1 VVVTLLAAIVVP
13 PAPAA
18 ARAEPGP
25 PASDGQLVSSYP
37 VRSAAVH
44 STAAPPQS
52 IDTDRRDRPVAPG
65 VTLSSF
71 DRVDPRGWLRADA
84 VTADLTG
91 GVRVD
96 YLYPGAVS
104 AVEPLSAQADRGRAV
119 AAVNGDFFDIDNSGA
134 PKGVGISGGQVI
146 KSPDA
151 GWNRAVGID
160 AAGVGHV
167 VDVFFEGS
175 VTTPGGTLALAQ
187 LNNAA
192 IPVDGIG
199 AFTHLWGAYSRGR
212 AVQGSA
218 AVREVAVV
226 GGRVAAVADTAG
238 AGVIGAD
245 GFVLVGREKGA
256 DALRAL
262 TVGDAVSIDYRAR
275 SGDDSRLRAAIGGN
289 ARLLVDGAVS
299 PEAADD
305 VTAHPRTAVGFSAD
319 GHRMYLLTVDGRQTD
334 SRGVT
339 MRELALLMKELGAVH
354 ALNLD
359 GGGSSTMLAR
369 EPGSATVQV
378 ENSPSDGRERP
389 VPNGLGIFAPAGSG
403 RLTGFW
409 VETGAE
415 PGSAPGAAPVRGG
428 RPDRVFPGLTRTVTA
443 RGHDETYGP
452 AAGDP
457 TWRVDAPARGFVQP
471 DGGQAA
477 TFRALL
483 PGPVTVTAGRG
494 GATGSLGL
502 TVLGPL
508 QRIEATTDRLTVADP
523 QQPGRF
529 GVVGYDRAANTA
541 PIEPGDLRL
550 DYDRSLLDITPAAD
564 GGFSVSAKQPTG
576 SALVTVRVGNLSTI
590 VPVSIGLEPR
600 VFATFDDGAAW
611 TFGTARA
618 AGTVTPVAEGR
629 TGAGLKLTYDFT
641 LSTGTRTAYAI
652 PPRPIAIEGQALAL
666 GAWVYGHGRGE
677 WTAFSITDANNQT
690 YSLYGPYITWTGW
703 RYLEV
708 AVPPTVAYPVTVNR
722 FYTIETTAARQYT
735 GEVII
740 DDLVAKVAPSVTVP
754 VRASPRAPFVVT
766 DATAGDAPWR
776 YAVMSDAQFVAAA
789 PNSPLVA
796 AARRTLREIKAAR
809 PDFLVINGDLV
820 DTAYPADFALA
831 RRVLTEE
838 LGDDLPW
845 YYVPGN
851 HEIMGPGDTGN
862 FSAEFGT
869 TYRSFDHRGVRFVLL
884 NSATGTLRGGGFD
897 QLALL
902 RERLD
907 EARGNPAVSAV
918 VVMQHHPPR
927 DPTPAKGSQLG
938 DRKEAALV
946 EQWLAAFQRGTGKGA
961 AFVGAHVG
969 AFHAAQVDG
978 VPYLINGNSGKAPS
992 TPAAEGGFTG
1002 WTMIGVDPRQVP
1014 GGGPAWWDPAGA
1026 RPQWFRAEIRP
1037 HVDSLALAA
1046 PAQAV
1051 AGTPVVLRATISQGT
1066 RQVPA
1071 AYPVGY
1077 DWSASP
1083 GVHIGGWT
1091 GVRPWH
1097 VARLDPDTGE
1107 LTGLRPGTVTVRI
1120 AVNGAEATATVVLVA
1135 ASAAGAVAGRYAA

>member
-1 VVVTLLAAIVVP
+1 MSASTRSGFRAAVVAVLLAVP
-13 PAPAA
+13 TAVPTV
-18 ARAEPGP
+18 ARAEPAP
-25 PASDGQLVSSYP
+25 QAASV
-37 VRSAAVH
+37 
-44 STAAPPQS
+44 QS

-84 VTADLTG
+84 LTADLTG

-96 YLYPGAVS
+96 YLSPGAVS
-104 AVEPLSAQADRGRAV
+104 AVEPLSAQANRRRAV
-119 AAVNGDFFDIDNSGA
+119 AAVNGDFFDINNSGA
-134 PKGVGISGGQVI
+134 PRGVGIGDGQVI
-146 KSPDA
+146 KSPSAD
-151 GWNRAVGID
+151 WHRAVGID
-160 AAGVGHV
+160 AAGIGRV

-175 VTTPGGTLALAQ
+175 VTTPGGPLALTQ
-187 LNNAA
+187 LNSAA
-192 IPVDGIG
+192 IPADGIG
-199 AFTHLWGAYSRGR
+199 AFTHLWGTYSRDR
-212 AVQGSA
+212 AVQGA
-218 AVREVAVV
+218 AGVREVIVA
-226 GGRVAAVADTAG
+226 GGRVTAVADGAG
-238 AGVIGAD
+238 AGAIGTD

-262 TVGDAVSIDYRAR
+262 AVGDAVAIDYRAR
-275 SGDDSRLRAAIGGN
+275 AGDDSKLRAAIGGN
-289 ARLLVDGAVS
+289 ARLLVDGQLS

-319 GHRMYLLTVDGRQTD
+319 GRKMYLLTVDGRQTD
-334 SRGVT
+334 SRGAT

-378 ENSPSDGRERP
+378 ENGPSDGGERL

-409 VETGAE
+409 VETAAD
-415 PGSAPGAAPVRGG
+415 PASAPGAAPVRGG
-428 RPDRVFPGLTRTVTA
+428 RPERVFPGLTRTLTA

-457 TWRVDAPARGFVQP
+457 AWRVDAPARGFVQP
-471 DGGQAA
+471 GGGRTA

-483 PGPVTVTAGRG
+483 PGTVTVTAARGAAKGRI
-494 GATGSLGL
+494 GL

-508 QRIEATTDRLTVADP
+508 ERIEATTDRLTIADP

-529 GVVGYDRAANTA
+529 GVVGYDRGANTA

-550 DYDRSLLDITPAAD
+550 EYDRNLLDITPAGD
-564 GGFSVSAKQPTG
+564 GGFSVTAKQPTG
-576 SALVTVRVGNLSTI
+576 SALVTVRVGNASTV
-590 VPVSIGLEPR
+590 VPVSVGLESR
-600 VFATFDDGAAW
+600 TFADFDDGAAW
-611 TFGTARA
+611 KFGTARA
-618 AGTVTPVAEGR
+618 AGAVTPVAEGH
-629 TGAGLKLTYDFT
+629 TGAGLKLSYDFT
-641 LSTGTRTAYAI
+641 LSTGTRTAYAY
-652 PPRPIAIEGQALAL
+652 PPQPIAIEGQPLAL
-666 GAWVYGHGRGE
+666 GAWVYGHGKGE
-677 WTAFSITDANNQT
+677 WTAFTVTDANNQT

-703 RYLEV
+703 QYLEI
-708 AVPPTVAYPVTVNR
+708 AVPPTVAYPIKVNR
-722 FYTIETTAARQYT
+722 FYTIETAAARQYT
-735 GEVII
+735 GEVLI
-740 DDLVAKVAPSVTVP
+740 DDFVAKVAPSVTAP
-754 VRASPRAPFVVT
+754 VRAAPRAPFVVT
-766 DATAGDAPWR
+766 DGTVGDAPWR
-776 YAVMSDAQFVAAA
+776 YAVMSDAQFVAAS
-789 PNSPLVA
+789 PDSPLVA

-809 PDFLVINGDLV
+809 PDFLVINGDFV
-820 DTAYPADFALA
+820 DTAYPADMTLA
-831 RRVLTEE
+831 RRILTEE

-851 HEIMGPGDTGN
+851 HEIMGPGDTRN
-862 FSAEFGT
+862 FSAEFGA
-869 TYRSFDHRGVRFVLL
+869 TYRSFDHKGVRFVLL

-907 EARGNPAVSAV
+907 EARANPAVSGV

-946 EQWLAAFQRGTGKGA
+946 EQWLAEFQRGTGKGA

-969 AFHAAQVDG
+969 TFHASQVDG

-1002 WTMIGVDPRQVP
+1002 WTMVGVDP
-1014 GGGPAWWDPAGA
+1014 G
-1026 RPQWFRAEIRP
+1026 RPRWFRAEVRP
-1037 HVDSLALAA
+1037 HVDGLTLTA
-1046 PAQAV
+1046 PAEAV
-1051 AGTPVVLRATISQGT
+1051 VGAPIALRATVTQGA
-1066 RQVPA
+1066 REFPVG
-1071 AYPVGY
+1071 YPVSY

-1083 GVHIGGWT
+1083 SVHIGGWA
-1091 GVRPWH
+1091 GIRPWH

-1107 LTGLRPGTVTVRI
+1107 LTALRPGTVTVRI
-1120 AVNGAEATATVVLVA
+1120 AVNGAEATATVTLVA
-1135 ASAAGAVAGRYAA
+1135 SSERQRTA